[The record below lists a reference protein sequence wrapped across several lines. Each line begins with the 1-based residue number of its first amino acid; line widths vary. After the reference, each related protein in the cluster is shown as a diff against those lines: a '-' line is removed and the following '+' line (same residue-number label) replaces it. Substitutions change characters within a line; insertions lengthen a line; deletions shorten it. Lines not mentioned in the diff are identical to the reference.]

1 MKNQINRSIYAIIAT
16 VILFFGSAAVISNSD
31 RGSDEW
37 EVPERIKQMENPV
50 EADNQS
56 LRIGQSMYRRNCRDC
71 HGSRGKGDGP
81 ESADLETTMRDF
93 ASDEVQSQTDG
104 ELYYKTYEGRDEMPG
119 FNGDL
124 HEVDIWNIVN
134 YIKTLKE
141 E

>member
-31 RGSDEW
+31 EGSDEW
-37 EVPERIKQMENPV
+37 VVPERFKQMENFV
-50 EADNQS
+50 VADNQS

-81 ESADLETTMRDF
+81 EAADLETAMKDF
-93 ASDEVQSQTDG
+93 GSDEVQNQTDG
-104 ELYYKTYEGRDEMPG
+104 ELFYKTYEGRDEMPG
-119 FNGDL
+119 FSGDM

-134 YIKTLKE
+134 YIRTLKE